1 MRRIFIAT
9 AAASLMATFALAQ
22 QPATTE
28 PSTTTSPTTT
38 TQPPTTTPPMTTTQP
53 MTTSQ
58 TEAFLV
64 AQPTDA
70 LSSQIVGLNV
80 ADAEGTVF
88 GEIKDILVS
97 QDGRLG
103 YIVSVGGFLGIGE
116 RYVIVS
122 PETITITYLDDS
134 NSWEAKINATKE
146 ELEKAPEF
154 KYEGRWEK

>member
-38 TQPPTTTPPMTTTQP
+38 TQPPATTPP

-122 PETITITYLDDS
+122 PETITLTYLDDS
-134 NSWEAKINATKE
+134 KSWEAKINATKE